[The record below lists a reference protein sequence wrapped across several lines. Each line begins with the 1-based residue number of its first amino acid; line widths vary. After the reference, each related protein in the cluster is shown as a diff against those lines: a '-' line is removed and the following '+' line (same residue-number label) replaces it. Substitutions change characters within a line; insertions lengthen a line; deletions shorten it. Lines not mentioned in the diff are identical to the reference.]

1 MSDTPPALPIRV
13 PGPLNEEI
21 WFAVADTRMRMREAM
36 NADNALAP
44 IGLTLRSYAVLS
56 IACTGDDFSQREIG
70 GFLNFDARQV
80 VNLVDDLER
89 RGYTER
95 VPNPR
100 DRRANCIRATA
111 TGVRMHDAARTMLRE
126 REEVSL
132 VGLSVAERETLL
144 RLLARIQR

>member
-1 MSDTPPALPIRV
+1 MSDKKTPLPSRV
-13 PGPLNEEI
+13 PGPLNEEL
-21 WFAVADTRMRMREAM
+21 WFAVADTRSRMRDAM
-36 NADNALAP
+36 NADTALAP

-70 GFLNFDARQV
+70 GFLNFDGRQV
-80 VNLVDDLER
+80 VNLVDDLEK

-100 DRRANCIRATA
+100 DRRANCIRATE
-111 TGVRMHDAARTMLRE
+111 TGVRMHAAARAMLRE

-132 VGLSVAERETLL
+132 SELNDLERDTLL
-144 RLLARIQR
+144 RLLARIHR